1 MCWQVQARLVRQV
14 SAASRQGGRAGWQG
28 KAAAREGWT
37 GWEGADHPE
46 KAPTW
51 RPRRNSRAATRAV
64 CQRPPAAAASRHADA
79 KSWQLLET
87 ALYGSR
93 ANWLAPLSSA
103 ASQAAAAGLL
113 RASTCQYL
121 VREGQRHV
129 SETEQTGR
137 WTATH
142 VKLFRVEWS

>member
-1 MCWQVQARLVRQV
+1 MLARARQLTE
-14 SAASRQGGRAGWQG
+14 ASRDRQQPGQAARAG
-28 KAAAREGWT
+28 
-37 GWEGADHPE
+37 GADHPE

-51 RPRRNSRAATRAV
+51 RPRKNSRAATRAV
-64 CQRPPAAAASRHADA
+64 SQRPPAAVLFRHADA
-79 KSWQLLET
+79 KSWQLFET

-121 VREGQRHV
+121 VRDGQHHI
-129 SETEQTGR
+129 SESEQTEGVWPHR
-137 WTATH
+137 EE
-142 VKLFRVEWS
+142 LFHAEAVER